1 MLKMSETIQLEQ
13 LLNEKTGVEEESR
26 DLDEEQKQLKLK
38 AKVLAEK
45 IIQELRKKNN
55 AKQQT
60 VNQLQ
65 SKVGELENQLNN
77 LSVSGVLGNAAD
89 ESNGEEEAASE
100 TFDEAM
106 EDNVTVTEVNEQEM
120 EVDSKQDKK
129 KRSSEIAT
137 SKTASP

>member
-129 KRSSEIAT
+129 KR
-137 SKTASP
+137 KLF

>member
-1 MLKMSETIQLEQ
+1 MSETIQLEQ
-13 LLNEKTGVEEESR
+13 VLNEKQGVEEESR

-89 ESNGEEEAASE
+89 ESNGEEEAASQ

-106 EDNVTVTEVNEQEM
+106 EETAEDNVTVTEVDEEEI
-120 EVDSKQDKK
+120 EVDGKQDKK
-129 KRSSEIAT
+129 KR
-137 SKTASP
+137 KLF

>member
-1 MLKMSETIQLEQ
+1 
-13 LLNEKTGVEEESR
+13 
-26 DLDEEQKQLKLK
+26 KQLKLK

-129 KRSSEIAT
+129 KR
-137 SKTASP
+137 KLF

>member
-1 MLKMSETIQLEQ
+1 MSETIQLEQ
-13 LLNEKTGVEEESR
+13 LLNEKAGVEEESR

-129 KRSSEIAT
+129 KR
-137 SKTASP
+137 KLF

>member
-1 MLKMSETIQLEQ
+1 MSETIQLEQ
-13 LLNEKTGVEEESR
+13 LLNEKQGVEEESHE
-26 DLDEEQKQLKLK
+26 LDEEQKQLRLK

-77 LSVSGVLGNAAD
+77 LSVSGVIGN

-106 EDNVTVTEVNEQEM
+106 QETAEDNVTITEVNEEEM
-120 EVDSKQDKK
+120 EVDEKQDKR
-129 KRSSEIAT
+129 KR
-137 SKTASP
+137 KLF

>member
-1 MLKMSETIQLEQ
+1 MSETIQLEQ
-13 LLNEKTGVEEESR
+13 LLNEKQGVEEESR

-55 AKQQT
+55 QKQQT

-77 LSVSGVLGNAAD
+77 LSVSGVLGNTAD
-89 ESNGEEEAASE
+89 ESNGEEEAASQ

-106 EDNVTVTEVNEQEM
+106 EETAEDNVTVTEVDEQEM

-129 KRSSEIAT
+129 KR
-137 SKTASP
+137 KLF

>member
-1 MLKMSETIQLEQ
+1 MSETIQLEQ

-129 KRSSEIAT
+129 KR
-137 SKTASP
+137 KLF

>member
-1 MLKMSETIQLEQ
+1 MSETIQLEQ

-55 AKQQT
+55 QKQQT

-65 SKVGELENQLNN
+65 SKVGELENQLNT
-77 LSVSGVLGNAAD
+77 LSVSGVLNNAAD

-129 KRSSEIAT
+129 KR
-137 SKTASP
+137 KLF

>member
-1 MLKMSETIQLEQ
+1 MSETIQLEQ

-89 ESNGEEEAASE
+89 ERNGEEEAASE

-129 KRSSEIAT
+129 KR
-137 SKTASP
+137 KLF

>member
-1 MLKMSETIQLEQ
+1 MKMSETIQLEQ

-129 KRSSEIAT
+129 KR
-137 SKTASP
+137 KLF